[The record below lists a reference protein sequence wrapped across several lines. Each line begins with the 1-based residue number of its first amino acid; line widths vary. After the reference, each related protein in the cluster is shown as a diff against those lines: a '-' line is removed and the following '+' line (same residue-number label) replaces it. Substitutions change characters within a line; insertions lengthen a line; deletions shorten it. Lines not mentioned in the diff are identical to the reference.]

1 MPTLSSDNENSSY
14 SQCAY
19 NAVSTVAAI
28 AAPALVAYFAA
39 PYLALATR
47 AVFPAAYAMAVGTP
61 STFGY
66 YTQYVP
72 AREYACNLVYNNA
85 HVIVGATVTGAHV
98 IAGATSAAIKVTEK
112 AVSTVASSAGFF
124 SSSKPANPI
133 QEKPLVEQ
141 DELENDFV
149 VLN

>member
-1 MPTLSSDNENSSY
+1 MPTLSSNNGNESSSY
-14 SQCAY
+14 SQCGY
-19 NAVSTVAAI
+19 NVVSTVAAI

-85 HVIVGATVTGAHV
+85 HVIVGATVTGAHLIV
-98 IAGATSAAIKVTEK
+98 GATSAATQLAAK
-112 AVSTVASSAGFF
+112 AVSAVASSAGFF
-124 SSSKPANPI
+124 SSSKPAASK
-133 QEKPLVEQ
+133 QKQPLEQ
-141 DELENDFV
+141 DELENEFV
-149 VLN
+149 VL